1 VVKGETTD
9 SFSDERAARAMD
21 RLSQGRLLVVPG
33 STHFVPMEFPR
44 VIADLI
50 VEELDDSAA

>member
-1 VVKGETTD
+1 
-9 SFSDERAARAMD
+9 
-21 RLSQGRLLVVPG
+21 LLVVPG

-50 VEELDDSAA
+50 VEELDASAA